1 MDTNISDAGLAHS
14 GTGLSAPLGL
24 PGEDTD
30 GTETLHHFQEHR
42 PADTAGH
49 TRPTTGVAGNDQ
61 GGGEPP
67 DHQSR
72 ASLGTDPDAR
82 LQTSSRKSRRGLLL
96 AGVAV
101 VLLLGAGAVSY
112 GYRQPLRDLAISKG
126 LIAAFS
132 SPSTSS
138 ASASGPVTSAKNV
151 PVGVKPAVSTTDVA
165 GVREAGLPAGK
176 PAIVVPRQQPVVP
189 LSNAT
194 TQAQEIT
201 GLKNDAP
208 IAAPLIVAAN
218 SKTAETA
225 SPVTLASPAV
235 DIDTPAIIPSG
246 PRITRTQS
254 AASTPAL
261 VANSAPAADISI
273 PSQVPQLVVK
283 SVPSPALTA
292 PPAQHPSETTAS
304 TAPVDPSLTAAA
316 LQAAP
321 LSTAKQV
328 QLLDLLKNLGAQL
341 RDTRTEVTQL
351 RATVVQ
357 LLGTVETKITDFD
370 GRLSMAEATTILQS
384 SARAGAPS
392 APPTSPTMPIA
403 PVARSIPV
411 IVPSARSA
419 SRLSVAADAPAASA
433 TPPAERRSTKDYTI
447 RGASPGLAVVAALN
461 AAPGSPSVFELAVG
475 DVVPGLGHVKRV
487 YQRGTS
493 WAVVTDGGTIQ

>member
-30 GTETLHHFQEHR
+30 GTETFHHFQEHR

-49 TRPTTGVAGNDQ
+49 TRPTTGVAGDDR

-67 DHQSR
+67 DHHQSR

-82 LQTSSRKSRRGLLL
+82 LPTSSRKSRRRMLL

-101 VLLLGAGAVSY
+101 VLLLGVGAIGY

-126 LIAAFS
+126 LIAASS

-151 PVGVKPAVSTTDVA
+151 PAGVKPAVPTTDVA
-165 GVREAGLPAGK
+165 GVREAGLPVGK
-176 PAIVVPRQQPVVP
+176 PAIVVSRQQPVVP

-201 GLKNDAP
+201 GLKTN
-208 IAAPLIVAAN
+208 PLI
-218 SKTAETA
+218 TA
-225 SPVTLASPAV
+225 SPVVAAIPTTPVSPVLDV
-235 DIDTPAIIPSG
+235 DTMVAAPVG
-246 PRITRTQS
+246 PRSTRNQS
-254 AASTPAL
+254 AASTSAL
-261 VANSAPAADISI
+261 VASKPLATDISI
-273 PSQVPQLVVK
+273 PWQVPQLVVT
-283 SVPSPALTA
+283 SVPSPALTE

-304 TAPVDPSLTAAA
+304 TAPAAPVDPSLTAAA

-328 QLLDLLKNLGAQL
+328 QLLDLVKNLGAQL
-341 RDTRTEVTQL
+341 RDTRAEVTQL

-357 LLGTVETKITDFD
+357 LSGTVETKITDFD

-392 APPTSPTMPIA
+392 APPSAPTMPIA
-403 PVARSIPV
+403 PVARSVPV

-493 WAVVTDGGTIQ
+493 WAVDTDGGTIQ

>member
-14 GTGLSAPLGL
+14 GIGLSPPLGL
-24 PGEDTD
+24 PDEDNGDT
-30 GTETLHHFQEHR
+30 TTLRHFQEYR
-42 PADTAGH
+42 SDDAAGH
-49 TRPTTGVAGNDQ
+49 IRPTSGVAGDDQ

-67 DHQSR
+67 DHHQPR

-82 LQTSSRKSRRGLLL
+82 LPTSSRKSRRGVLL

-101 VLLLGAGAVSY
+101 VLLLGVGAIGY
-112 GYRQPLRDLAISKG
+112 GYRQPLRGLAISKG
-126 LIAAFS
+126 LIAASS

-165 GVREAGLPAGK
+165 GIREAGLPAGK
-176 PAIVVPRQQPVVP
+176 PAIVVSRQQPVVP

-201 GLKNDAP
+201 GLKTDQLIAASP
-208 IAAPLIVAAN
+208 VVAAIPTTPEIAAPA
-218 SKTAETA
+218 
-225 SPVTLASPAV
+225 
-235 DIDTPAIIPSG
+235 G
-246 PRITRTQS
+246 PRNTRNQS
-254 AASTPAL
+254 AAPTSTL
-261 VANSAPAADISI
+261 VASKPLAGDISI
-273 PSQVPQLVVK
+273 PWQVPQLVVT

-304 TAPVDPSLTAAA
+304 TAPAAPVDPSLTAAA

-328 QLLDLLKNLGAQL
+328 QLLDLVKNLGAQL

-351 RATVVQ
+351 RATVMQ
-357 LLGTVETKITDFD
+357 LSGTVETKITDFD

-392 APPTSPTMPIA
+392 APPTSPTMPVA
-403 PVARSIPV
+403 PVARPV
-411 IVPSARSA
+411 PIIVQSARSA

-493 WAVVTDGGTIQ
+493 WAVDTDGGTIQ